1 MFIED
6 GSLKEERRSRYAQQ
20 SHFSDGGISLRQ
32 LICVGFLWLAF
43 SVFISKEV
51 QAEVVFSEIARADRL
66 TFVCNEK
73 GDQKMCFDQYI
84 AFTGQYIYTSDSSI
98 VVEDLR
104 CASLELSSS
113 PTEFS
118 LTGRLVQKSEV
129 QDSPASRG
137 LLRIRFYTRGSVGE
151 PVEVPRSNLTYLL
164 VKPYARSNLSSGV
177 DQGNEPWVRKFAK
190 YFPECKFVNYVSTE
204 LLPFANNPVG
214 GGSMAK
220 SRRNPMQPKRHH

>member
-1 MFIED
+1 MFTED
-6 GSLKEERRSRYAQQ
+6 GPLKEERSSRFARQ

-32 LICVGFLWLAF
+32 LVCVGFLWLAF
-43 SVFISKEV
+43 SVFTFKVV

-84 AFTGQYIYTSDSSI
+84 AFTGQNIYTSDSSI
-98 VVEDLR
+98 VIEDLR
-104 CASLELSSS
+104 CAPFGLSSS
-113 PTEFS
+113 RTEFS

-129 QDSPASRG
+129 QESPASRG

-164 VKPYARSNLSSGV
+164 VKPYARSNLSSGM

-190 YFPECKFVNYVSTE
+190 YFPECKFVHYVSTE
-204 LLPFANNPVG
+204 LLPLAKNPVD
-214 GGSMAK
+214 GGSTAT
-220 SRRNPMQPKRHH
+220 SRRNPMQPERHH